1 MKLET
6 WKYALTI
13 PFAMLTAIAEKLGQG
28 RKLILLH
35 GNADPDALGC
45 GYAIARCFPEADI
58 CAPGGLDKISKVIAA
73 KLDLKVL
80 DRVDVMNYD
89 QVVVVD
95 TSSPDQLG
103 EFGSV
108 PADTIVIDHHAQSDR
123 WGTSTYYCDDSR
135 KSCAEII
142 YQILKIANVKV
153 ERDVGLA
160 LLAGMLTDSGH
171 FRYSNGALLHAFAD
185 LMQDA
190 GVEIDEV
197 ISMTDLEPDV
207 SERVSQLKGAQRIR
221 FDRVGDRIV
230 AISVGSAY
238 ESSVCKGM
246 LAIGAD
252 VAFVGSQRDEHFRL
266 SARARPEIVRMGFHL
281 GKLLEDVGVETHN
294 DGGGHGGAAGLVGVG
309 DVEAVLNICMQRTM
323 DFLREK
329 KRGKDSLTL

>member
-1 MKLET
+1 
-6 WKYALTI
+6 
-13 PFAMLTAIAEKLGQG
+13 MLQAIADRLKEG
-28 RKLILLH
+28 RKLVLLH

-45 GYAIARCFPEADI
+45 GYAIACSFPQADI
-58 CAPGGLDKISKVIAA
+58 CAPGGLDKIAKVVAA

-80 DRVDVMNYD
+80 DWADVMQYD

-103 EFGSV
+103 EFASI
-108 PADTIVIDHHAQSDR
+108 PDESIVIDHHARTER
-123 WGTSTYYCDDSR
+123 WGARTYYCDDSK

-142 YQILKIANVKV
+142 YQLLKVADIKV
-153 ERDVGLA
+153 ERKVGLA

-171 FRYSNGALLHAFAD
+171 FHYSNGALLRAFAD
-185 LMQDA
+185 LMEDA

-197 ISMTDLEPDV
+197 TSMTDLEPDV

-221 FDRVGDRIV
+221 FDRIGDRIV

-246 LAIGAD
+246 LAVGAD

-266 SARARPEIVRMGFHL
+266 SARARPEMVRMGFHL
-281 GKLLEDVGVETHN
+281 GKLLEDVGTETSN

-309 DVEAVLNICMQRTM
+309 DVEAILNICMQRTM

-329 KRGKDSLTL
+329 KRGKDALAP

>member
-1 MKLET
+1 
-6 WKYALTI
+6 
-13 PFAMLTAIAEKLGQG
+13 MLQAIAERLRQG

-45 GYAIARCFPEADI
+45 GYAIGRAFPEADI
-58 CAPGGLDKISKVIAA
+58 CAPGGLDKISKVIMA

-80 DRVDVMNYD
+80 ERADMTQYD

-103 EFGSV
+103 EYSDV
-108 PADTIVIDHHAQSDR
+108 PESAIIIDHHARSDR
-123 WGTSTYYCDDSR
+123 WGSRTYYCDDSR
-135 KSCAEII
+135 KSCAEIVYRLLGAAGI
-142 YQILKIANVKV
+142 KV

-171 FRYSNGALLHAFAD
+171 FRYSNGALLRTFAD
-185 LMQDA
+185 LMEEA
-190 GVEIDEV
+190 GLEIDEV
-197 ISMTDLEPDV
+197 TSMTDLEPDI
-207 SERVSQLKGAQRIR
+207 SERISQLKGAQRIR

-252 VAFVGSQRDEHFRL
+252 IAFVGSQRDQNFRL
-266 SARARPEIVRMGFHL
+266 SARARPEVVRMGFHL
-281 GKLLEDVGVETHN
+281 GKLLEDVGVETSN

-309 DVEAVLNICMQRTM
+309 DVEAILNICMQRTM

-329 KRGKDSLTL
+329 KRGRDALAH

>member
-1 MKLET
+1 
-6 WKYALTI
+6 
-13 PFAMLTAIAEKLGQG
+13 MLTTIAERLRNG

-45 GYAIARCFPEADI
+45 GYAIARSFPEADI
-58 CAPGGLDKISKVIAA
+58 CAPGGMDKIAKVIAA
-73 KLDLKVL
+73 KLNLKVL
-80 DRVDVMNYD
+80 EWADVMKYD

-103 EFGSV
+103 EFASV
-108 PADTIVIDHHAQSDR
+108 PEDTIIIDHHARSER
-123 WGTSTYYCDDSR
+123 WGTRTYYCDDSR
-135 KSCAEII
+135 KSCAEIV
-142 YQILKIANVKV
+142 YHILKIAGVKV

-185 LMQDA
+185 LMEDA

-197 ISMTDLEPDV
+197 TSMTDLEPEI
-207 SERVSQLKGAQRIR
+207 SERISQLKGAQRIR
-221 FDRVGDRIV
+221 FDRIGDRIV

-246 LAIGAD
+246 LSIGAD
-252 VAFVGSQRDEHFRL
+252 VAFVGSQRDERFRL
-266 SARARPEIVRMGFHL
+266 SARARPEMVRMGFHL
-281 GKLLEDVGVETHN
+281 GKLLEEVGTETSN

-309 DVEAVLNICMQRTM
+309 DVEAILNICMQRTM

-329 KRGKDSLTL
+329 QRGRDSLSP

>member
-1 MKLET
+1 
-6 WKYALTI
+6 
-13 PFAMLTAIAEKLGQG
+13 
-28 RKLILLH
+28 LILLH

-45 GYAIARCFPEADI
+45 GYAIARAFPEADI
-58 CAPGGLDKISKVIAA
+58 CAPGGLDKISKVITS
-73 KLDLKVL
+73 KLNLKVL
-80 DRVDVMNYD
+80 DRADFLTYD

-103 EFGSV
+103 EFADV
-108 PADTIVIDHHAQSDR
+108 PADTIVIDHHARSER
-123 WGTSTYYCDDSR
+123 WGDRTYYCDDTKR
-135 KSCAEII
+135 SCAEIV
-142 YQILKIANVKV
+142 YQLLKTADIKI

-171 FRYSNGALLHAFAD
+171 FRYSNGALLRTFAN
-185 LMQDA
+185 LMEDA

-197 ISMTDLEPDV
+197 TSLTDLEPDV
-207 SERVSQLKGAQRIR
+207 SERISQLKGAQRIR
-221 FDRVGDRIV
+221 FDRVGERIV
-230 AISVGSAY
+230 AISVGSAF

-252 VAFVGSQRDEHFRL
+252 IAFVGSQRDQNFRL
-266 SARARPEIVRMGFHL
+266 SARARPDMVRMGLHL
-281 GKLLEDVGVETHN
+281 GKLLEDIGVETSN

-329 KRGKDSLTL
+329 KRGKDALTH

>member
-1 MKLET
+1 
-6 WKYALTI
+6 
-13 PFAMLTAIAEKLGQG
+13 MLKVIAERLRQG

-45 GYAIARCFPEADI
+45 GYAIARSFPEADI
-58 CAPGGLDKISKVIAA
+58 CAPGGLDKIAKVIAS
-73 KLDLKVL
+73 KLDLRVL
-80 DRVDVMNYD
+80 DWADVMKYD

-103 EFGSV
+103 EFASV
-108 PADTIVIDHHAQSDR
+108 PAETIVIDHHARSDR
-123 WGTSTYYCDDSR
+123 WGDKTYYCDDKK

-142 YQILKIANVKV
+142 YQLLKLAEIKV

-185 LMQDA
+185 LMEEA
-190 GVEIDEV
+190 GLEIDEV
-197 ISMTDLEPDV
+197 TSMTDLEPDV
-207 SERVSQLKGAQRIR
+207 SERISQLKGAQRIR

-266 SARARPEIVRMGFHL
+266 SARARPELIRMGFHL
-281 GKLLEDVGVETHN
+281 GKLLEDVGVETAN

-309 DVEAVLNICMQRTM
+309 DVEAILNICMHRTM

-329 KRGKDSLTL
+329 KRSRENSAN

>member
-1 MKLET
+1 
-6 WKYALTI
+6 
-13 PFAMLTAIAEKLGQG
+13 MLKTIAERLRHGK
-28 RKLILLH
+28 KLILLH

-45 GYAIARCFPEADI
+45 AYAIARSFPEAEI
-58 CAPGGLDKISKVIAA
+58 CAPGGMDKIAKVIAA
-73 KLDLKVL
+73 KLDVKVL
-80 DRVDVMNYD
+80 ERADLAMYD
-89 QVVVVD
+89 QIVVVD

-103 EFGSV
+103 EFASV
-108 PADTIVIDHHAQSDR
+108 PPETIIIDHHARSDR
-123 WGTSTYYCDDSR
+123 WGARTYYCDDSR

-142 YQILKIANVKV
+142 YQILQVAGIRA

-171 FRYSNGALLHAFAD
+171 FRYSNGALLRSFAD
-185 LMQDA
+185 LMEEA

-197 ISMTDLEPDV
+197 TSMTDLEQDI
-207 SERVSQLKGAQRIR
+207 SERISQLKGAQRIR
-221 FDRVGDRIV
+221 FDRIGDRIV

-246 LAIGAD
+246 LSIGAD

-266 SARARPEIVRMGFHL
+266 SARARPEMVRMGLHL
-281 GKLLEDVGVETHN
+281 GRLLEDIGTETSN

-309 DVEAVLNICMQRTM
+309 DVEAILNICMQRTM

-329 KRGKDSLTL
+329 KRGRDPA

>member
-1 MKLET
+1 
-6 WKYALTI
+6 
-13 PFAMLTAIAEKLGQG
+13 MLTTIAERLLQG

-45 GYAIARCFPEADI
+45 GYAIARAFPEADI

-73 KLDLKVL
+73 KLELKVP
-80 DRVDVMNYD
+80 DRVDMTAYD

-103 EFGSV
+103 DFADV
-108 PADTIVIDHHAQSDR
+108 PADAIIIDHHSRSDR
-123 WGTSTYYCDDSR
+123 WGERTYYCDDSK
-135 KSCAEII
+135 KSCAEIV
-142 YQILKIANVKV
+142 YQLLKIAGITI

-171 FRYSNGALLHAFAD
+171 FRYSNPALLRAFGD
-185 LMQDA
+185 LLEDA
-190 GVEIDEV
+190 GLEIDEV

-207 SERVSQLKGAQRIR
+207 SERISQLKGAQRIR
-221 FDRVGDRIV
+221 FDRVGDKIV

-252 VAFVGSQRDEHFRL
+252 VAFVGSQRDQNFRL
-266 SARARPEIVRMGFHL
+266 SARARPELVRMGFHL
-281 GKLLEDVGVETHN
+281 GKLLEDVGVETAN

-309 DVEAVLNICMQRTM
+309 DVEAILNICMQRAM

-329 KRGKDSLTL
+329 KRGRDQPSH

>member
-1 MKLET
+1 
-6 WKYALTI
+6 
-13 PFAMLTAIAEKLGQG
+13 MLTAIAERLRQG

-45 GYAIARCFPEADI
+45 GYAIARSFPQADI

-80 DRVDVMNYD
+80 DRADIGMYD
-89 QVVVVD
+89 LVVVVD

-103 EFGSV
+103 EFAAV
-108 PADTIVIDHHAQSDR
+108 PSDAIVIDHHARSDR
-123 WGTSTYYCDDSR
+123 WGACTYYCDDSK
-135 KSCAEII
+135 KSCAEIV
-142 YQILKIANVKV
+142 YHLLKVAGIKV

-171 FRYSNGALLHAFAD
+171 FRYSNGALLRTFAD
-185 LMQDA
+185 LMEDA
-190 GVEIDEV
+190 GVQIDEV
-197 ISMTDLEPDV
+197 TSMTDLEQEV
-207 SERVSQLKGAQRIR
+207 SERISQLKGAQRIR

-252 VAFVGSQRDEHFRL
+252 VAFVGSQRDDRFRL
-266 SARARPEIVRMGFHL
+266 SARARPEFVRMGFHL
-281 GKLLEDVGVETHN
+281 GKVLEDVGMETCN

-309 DVEAVLNICMQRTM
+309 DVEAILNICMQRTM

-329 KRGKDSLTL
+329 KRSKDPFAK

>member
-1 MKLET
+1 
-6 WKYALTI
+6 
-13 PFAMLTAIAEKLGQG
+13 MLTTIAERLKSG

-45 GYAIARCFPEADI
+45 GYAIARSFPEADI
-58 CAPGGLDKISKVIAA
+58 CAPGGMDKIAKVVAA
-73 KLDLKVL
+73 KLNLKVL
-80 DRVDVMNYD
+80 ERADMLNYD

-103 EFGSV
+103 EFASV
-108 PADTIVIDHHAQSDR
+108 PADTIIIDHHARSDR
-123 WGTSTYYCDDSR
+123 WGDRTYYCDDSR
-135 KSCAEII
+135 KSCAEIV
-142 YQILKIANVKV
+142 YQILQVAGVKV

-171 FRYSNGALLHAFAD
+171 FRYSNGALLRAFAD
-185 LMQDA
+185 LLEDA
-190 GVEIDEV
+190 GLEIDEV
-197 ISMTDLEPDV
+197 TSITDLEPDI
-207 SERVSQLKGAQRIR
+207 SERISQLKGAQRIR
-221 FDRVGDRIV
+221 FDRIGDRIV

-246 LAIGAD
+246 LSIGAD

-266 SARARPEIVRMGFHL
+266 SARARPEMVRMGFHL
-281 GKLLEDVGVETHN
+281 GRLLEDVGTETSN

-309 DVEAVLNICMQRTM
+309 DVEAILNICMQRTM

-329 KRGKDSLTL
+329 KRGRDSLPP